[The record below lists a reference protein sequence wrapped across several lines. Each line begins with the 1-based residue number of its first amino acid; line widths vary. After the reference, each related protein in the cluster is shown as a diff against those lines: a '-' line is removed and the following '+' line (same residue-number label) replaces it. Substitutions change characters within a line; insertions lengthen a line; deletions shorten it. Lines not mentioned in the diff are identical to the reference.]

1 MPRLLDPIEG
11 WAANP
16 EPDLDGYEVMWRES
30 TDADWT
36 HAIPVGNVTSASLPN
51 FSRDNVFFGVRAIDP
66 YGSLEPRNAGAN
78 GIRSAD
84 MDLATVSPTPSGPVH
99 LGEPNRAA
107 SERHVTSMYAMYRNR
122 EASSRSPS
130 GTSAARVEGILV
142 RRTLWLAVLLG
153 CFGSTAWADD
163 RAHAEMTE
171 ALATQADLHPTPLTL
186 PSTAA
191 APRHV
196 AATSAV
202 KQGTVPRAVTE
213 AAGIAASRAS
223 QRAQAQAAPQA
234 LAHQTQAAASAVAE
248 QAQSQAA
255 KDRIA
260 HPHSR

>member
-1 MPRLLDPIEG
+1 
-11 WAANP
+11 
-16 EPDLDGYEVMWRES
+16 
-30 TDADWT
+30 
-36 HAIPVGNVTSASLPN
+36 
-51 FSRDNVFFGVRAIDP
+51 
-66 YGSLEPRNAGAN
+66 
-78 GIRSAD
+78 
-84 MDLATVSPTPSGPVH
+84 
-99 LGEPNRAA
+99 
-107 SERHVTSMYAMYRNR
+107 MYAMYRNC
-122 EASSRSPS
+122 EASSS

-163 RAHAEMTE
+163 RAPAEMTE

-191 APRHV
+191 APRH
-196 AATSAV
+196 AAAASAV
-202 KQGTVPRAVTE
+202 KQGTVQRAVTE

-223 QRAQAQAAPQA
+223 QRAQAQAAQQA
-234 LAHQTQAAASAVAE
+234 LAHQTQAAAAAVAE